1 MSYCS
6 CTYLI
11 IHLTDFVYDEC
22 VLVVNLGSLLLIS
35 GSYLWMFFVAKM
47 THRAT
52 ETLIRHRSLSESA
65 MAWRMSLLVATDAAC
80 WVPIIGLGLW
90 SLAGFT
96 VHPQVK
102 IYNVINLIVYYCV
115 DIASKYLTTVALY
128 TSSFYFLASQ
138 YSVRILA
145 SHQLWLSLLSVLQ
158 PSRFW
163 IFHSIDS
170 FVTSSVSRSFLI
182 VSVHC
187 LYGLHLGIFAV
198 G

>member
-1 MSYCS
+1 MYE
-6 CTYLI
+6 
-11 IHLTDFVYDEC
+11 FDEC

-102 IYNVINLIVYYCV
+102 INNAIILIYIYRISIRG
-115 DIASKYLTTVALY
+115 DRRTIYIYLF
-128 TSSFYFLASQ
+128 FYLASQ
-138 YSVRILA
+138 FCKNFGHR
-145 SHQLWLSLLSVLQ
+145 
-158 PSRFW
+158 R
-163 IFHSIDS
+163 
-170 FVTSSVSRSFLI
+170 
-182 VSVHC
+182 HC
-187 LYGLHLGIFAV
+187 LNSNLLVSGFYLPNSSHPEFQNPSSPLIFIILD
-198 G
+198 

>member
-1 MSYCS
+1 MYE
-6 CTYLI
+6 
-11 IHLTDFVYDEC
+11 FDER

-102 IYNVINLIVYYCV
+102 IYNVIILNVYCV
-115 DIASKYLTTVALY
+115 YIYISHWNTIRDYRRPIYWNSARISRGTV
-128 TSSFYFLASQ
+128 
-138 YSVRILA
+138 V
-145 SHQLWLSLLSVLQ
+145 
-158 PSRFW
+158 
-163 IFHSIDS
+163 
-170 FVTSSVSRSFLI
+170 
-182 VSVHC
+182 
-187 LYGLHLGIFAV
+187 
-198 G
+198 

>member
-1 MSYCS
+1 M
-6 CTYLI
+6 
-11 IHLTDFVYDEC
+11 IHLTVFMYKFDEW

-35 GSYLWMFFVAKM
+35 GSYVWMFFVAKM

-102 IYNVINLIVYYCV
+102 IYNAINYIILIISIYIVKIS
-115 DIASKYLTTVALY
+115 DDLLTIY
-128 TSSFYFLASQ
+128 ISSFYFSASQ
-138 YSVRILA
+138 FCKKIGHR
-145 SHQLWLSLLSVLQ
+145 
-158 PSRFW
+158 
-163 IFHSIDS
+163 
-170 FVTSSVSRSFLI
+170 
-182 VSVHC
+182 C
-187 LYGLHLGIFAV
+187 LCLFSESNNLFYL
-198 G
+198 

>member
-1 MSYCS
+1 MYE
-6 CTYLI
+6 
-11 IHLTDFVYDEC
+11 FDEC

-102 IYNVINLIVYYCV
+102 INNAIILIYIY
-115 DIASKYLTTVALY
+115 IAYQYEAIAALY
-128 TSSFYFLASQ
+128 IFIYFFIWLHN
-138 YSVRILA
+138 SVRILA
-145 SHQLWLSLLSVLQ
+145 
-158 PSRFW
+158 
-163 IFHSIDS
+163 IN
-170 FVTSSVSRSFLI
+170 VTV
-182 VSVHC
+182 
-187 LYGLHLGIFAV
+187 
-198 G
+198 